1 MMHLRFTLPRAAFT
15 LNVDLQLPGSG
26 ITCVIGPSGCGKTSL
41 LRVVAG
47 LENPDSRLGNSL
59 FNSLLSKNRALSSQ
73 NLVHIDTDD
82 ASTRWQDDAAG
93 VFIPT
98 HQRALGYVFQEAS
111 LFPHLSVQG
120 NLNYGLRRA
129 KARSNAT
136 SHTTSHTT
144 SHATSHATSDATSA
158 PGLDAAIE
166 LLGIAHLLHRDV
178 AQLSGGERQRVAIAR
193 ALATQPRLL
202 LLDEPLSALDTARKQ
217 EVLPWLE
224 RLRDELKL
232 PMLYVSHASDE
243 VARLA
248 DTLVLLKDGQ
258 VHADGPA
265 TQLLGR
271 PDIAASTGD
280 EAGVLLEGRISQI
293 DPQWHQC
300 EVSFPGG
307 AVWLRTPT
315 PPPTLNRRVRL
326 RILARDVSVTTLASD
341 PQHTSIQNLLP
352 CTLHRISPDG
362 HPAQALLQ
370 LTLPSPNPGAAH
382 LLARVTQRSVHKLG
396 LVEGQALWAQ
406 VKSVAVVD

>member
-1 MMHLRFTLPRAAFT
+1 MMHLRFKLPRAAFT
-15 LNVDLQLPGSG
+15 LNVDLQLPGTG

-47 LENPDSRLGNSL
+47 LDNPSRGLGKSL
-59 FNSLLSKNRALSSQ
+59 FDSLLSKNKVISTQ
-73 NLVHIDTDD
+73 NLIHIDTAD

-93 VFIPT
+93 VFVPT
-98 HQRALGYVFQEAS
+98 HHRALGYVFQEAS

-129 KARSNAT
+129 QGRAHTNSE
-136 SHTTSHTT
+136 TTSETPSDTT
-144 SHATSHATSDATSA
+144 RDATSA
-158 PGLDAAIE
+158 RSLDTAIE

-202 LLDEPLSALDTARKQ
+202 LLDEPLSALDAARKQ

-248 DTLVLLKDGQ
+248 ETLVLLKDGQ
-258 VHADGPA
+258 VHAHGPA

-300 EVSFPGG
+300 EASFPGG

-326 RILARDVSVTTLASD
+326 RVLARDVSVTTLAPD

-370 LTLPSPNPGAAH
+370 LTPPSPNPGAAH